1 LRLKKE
7 PISNMWSLF
16 EGGYF
21 IKVNMF
27 CLLFYMQMYVKL
39 NTYKGN

>member
-1 LRLKKE
+1 
-7 PISNMWSLF
+7 MWSLF

-27 CLLFYMQMYVKL
+27 WLLFYMQMYVKP